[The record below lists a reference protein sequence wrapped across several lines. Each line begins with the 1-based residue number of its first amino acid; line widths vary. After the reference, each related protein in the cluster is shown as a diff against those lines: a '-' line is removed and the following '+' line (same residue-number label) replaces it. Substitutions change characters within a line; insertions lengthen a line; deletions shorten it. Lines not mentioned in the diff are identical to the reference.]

1 MGFVIAV
8 LVNAAALWV
17 AVTVL
22 EGIHY
27 EGEWYQWLILGLIFG
42 VVNAI
47 VKPILAILTFPITI
61 VTLGLFLIVVNAL
74 MLYLTSWLAGPI
86 TGPFTINSFIDGLL
100 GAIIIS
106 IVGTALHFLLN
117 RTGVA

>member
-1 MGFVIAV
+1 MGFVITV

-22 EGIHY
+22 PGVEY
-27 EGEWYQWLILGLIFG
+27 AGEWYQWLILALVFG

-47 VKPILAILTFPITI
+47 VKPIAAILTFPITI
-61 VTLGLFLIVVNAL
+61 LTLGLFLIVLNML

-86 TGPFTINSFIDGLL
+86 AGPFTIASILDGLL
-100 GAIIIS
+100 AAVIIS
-106 IVGTALHFLLN
+106 VVGTGLHFLLN
-117 RTGVA
+117 RTGVK